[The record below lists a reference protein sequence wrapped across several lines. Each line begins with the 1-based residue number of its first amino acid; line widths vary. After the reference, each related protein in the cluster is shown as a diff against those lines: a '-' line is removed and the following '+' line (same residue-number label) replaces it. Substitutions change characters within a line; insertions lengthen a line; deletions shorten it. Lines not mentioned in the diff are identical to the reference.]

1 MGRIFTVVPD
11 ARVWTTRA
19 EQRRARV
26 EQLCVGV
33 EQRWQG
39 LRSVTFSTIG
49 AGREY
54 LHCGTQSKPEASA
67 EACSPRRCRCRF
79 VLMVAGKGLACGLS
93 QAFPSLFAS
102 RCSSRRSL
110 WRLCLSFSSGTC
122 TGTGTGS
129 AAPKP
134 NMARSRTG
142 SMKVSSATH
151 RQRWGTR
158 GPTLSW
164 VSRCAPAA
172 CGEGVTLRSPCQ
184 RCSTPT
190 HSCSTRARRCSARVV
205 LTRARPVQL

>member
-1 MGRIFTVVPD
+1 MRVGTPVPVLVVGSSGAQCRLMVCTVP
-11 ARVWTTRA
+11 TRTGQVA
-19 EQRRARV
+19 A
-26 EQLCVGV
+26 
-33 EQRWQG
+33 
-39 LRSVTFSTIG
+39 FSTIG

-102 RCSSRRSL
+102 RFSSRRSL
-110 WRLCLSFSSGTC
+110 WRLCLSLASSSGTC

-172 CGEGVTLRSPCQ
+172 CGRRCCRS
-184 RCSTPT
+184 T
-190 HSCSTRARRCSARVV
+190 ARR
-205 LTRARPVQL
+205 